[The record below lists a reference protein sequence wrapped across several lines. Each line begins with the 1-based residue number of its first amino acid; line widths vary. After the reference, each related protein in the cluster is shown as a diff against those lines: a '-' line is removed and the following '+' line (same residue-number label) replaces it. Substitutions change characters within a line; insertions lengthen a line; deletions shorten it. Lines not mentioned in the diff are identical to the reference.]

1 MNSRTIW
8 LIVILALIVA
18 IGVFWTFSNVRE
30 IPSEM
35 DAQTSPVDEDIAPPN
50 TTGADENPENAT

>member
-1 MNSRTIW
+1 MKNR
-8 LIVILALIVA
+8 
-18 IGVFWTFSNVRE
+18 TFSNVRE

-50 TTGADENPENAT
+50 TTGTDENPENAT

>member
-1 MNSRTIW
+1 MKSRTMW
-8 LIVILALIVA
+8 LIGVLALIVA

-35 DAQTSPVDEDIAPPN
+35 DAQTSPVDEDTTPPN